1 MPYLSVDLDALK
13 DADAVASL
21 LDLRVGVVIGGLVR
35 LWAHCWQ
42 HQTDRVS
49 ALGLEA
55 QMQVASPR
63 LVEALAEGGF
73 IEPLADGEIR
83 VRGAQQY
90 LRIRD
95 AQRAAGAATAARRWG
110 SRADSSTD
118 SSTDSSADSSTDRST
133 DRSSIG
139 PSVVVHRSTES
150 PSHREEES
158 KAMSAPGADAPA
170 PASDAGAPAERPPP
184 ALVGA
189 LVPIPPGSQPGAT
202 PPLAAEEAVTTK
214 APRKQAD
221 ADAEEAV
228 ELWNRLAHPD
238 FARVSRLTPGRRKA
252 IRAAVDLL
260 PLADWPKAIAA
271 VNAWP
276 WANGQDGGG
285 TWRASFDWL
294 VASDKHRTPNLLRA
308 FEGQLNAKRRGDVRH
323 GPVRAEDSR
332 EADLPSGPVDLSQY
346 VPGATP

>member
-1 MPYLSVDLDALK
+1 MPFIQVDLDALK

-21 LDLRVGVVIGGLVR
+21 LDVRVGWVIGGLVR

-55 QMQVASPR
+55 QMQISSPR
-63 LVEALAEGGF
+63 LVAALVEGGF
-73 IEPLADGEIR
+73 VELAEDGHLR
-83 VRGAQQY
+83 VRGAQKY

-95 AQRAAGAATAARRWG
+95 AQRAAGTTTATKRWG
-110 SRADSSTD
+110 SRSDR
-118 SSTDSSADSSTDRST
+118 STDRST
-133 DRSSIG
+133 DRSAIG
-139 PSVVVHRSTES
+139 DSVVVHRSTES